1 MENKNTTAYRNA
13 KKKMEILKGFYN
25 HLWVYIAINTV
36 LILVNAEVF
45 NSEPNDFSDL
55 GNYFTAFFWGIGLVC
70 HALYTFYTLNFKNS
84 FLKRWEEKKIQEYLE
99 KDEF

>member
-1 MENKNTTAYRNA
+1 MENKDTAAYRRA

-25 HLWVYIAINTV
+25 HLWVYIAVNTV

-55 GNYFTAFFWGIGLVC
+55 GNYFTAFIWGIGMLC
-70 HALYTFYTLNFKNS
+70 HGLYTFYALNFNTG
-84 FLKRWEEKKIQEYLE
+84 FFKRWEEKKIKEYLE
-99 KDEF
+99 KDEY